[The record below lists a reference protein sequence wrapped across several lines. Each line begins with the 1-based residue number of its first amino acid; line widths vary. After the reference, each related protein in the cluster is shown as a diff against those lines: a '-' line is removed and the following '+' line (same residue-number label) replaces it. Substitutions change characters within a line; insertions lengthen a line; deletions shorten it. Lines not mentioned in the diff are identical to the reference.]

1 MLTKKTNG
9 VANGPRLSKAL
20 AGVVGSAMDR
30 RTFLRR
36 SGLAAGGAAAFATM
50 SSGMVKK
57 AEAQSDTKGDPTAE
71 HPSPDAITQ
80 PTPTDQF
87 RVAAGRRSPWWRP
100 LPKRLSRAADC
111 A

>member
-20 AGVVGSAMDR
+20 AGVVGSAIDR

-36 SGLAAGGAAAFATM
+36 SGLAVGGAAALSAM

-57 AEAQSDTKGDPTAE
+57 AEAQTFCHSIRFSSDT
-71 HPSPDAITQ
+71 
-80 PTPTDQF
+80 
-87 RVAAGRRSPWWRP
+87 RSIQN
-100 LPKRLSRAADC
+100 
-111 A
+111 